1 MIYRSKY
8 RLQWATQHVQCSVF
22 KIGFGIICQIVSPL
36 PFPICTRMFI
46 YKLRSR
52 LSYTISLY
60 YLFTCGATSAW
71 GPLGEPLPSPSEE
84 EGATG
89 GSAVFFRDFF
99 RILSAGGF
107 TSSLCLASVLTS
119 SLTLGAGDSES
130 SLESR
135 WWTGFH
141 GGGSQEPTSP
151 TASILKHGKGQF
163 EDWARTHFLQG
174 INA

>member
-1 MIYRSKY
+1 MIN
-8 RLQWATQHVQCSVF
+8 VQD
-22 KIGFGIICQIVSPL
+22 GIWDNL
-36 PFPICTRMFI
+36 PDSQSIALSDMNKNVHINNDLSFLICTIF
-46 YKLRSR
+46 LFSF
-52 LSYTISLY
+52 
-60 YLFTCGATSAW
+60 LFTCVATSARD
-71 GPLGEPLPSPSEE
+71 PLGEPLPSPSEE

-99 RILSAGGF
+99 RILSADGF

-151 TASILKHGKGQF
+151 TASILQYGKGQF